1 MPVYRFSY
9 LFVINNATRQHF
21 TLVIRIVLMFMCAA
35 GFLEI
40 CFTAAERVSV
50 CPWVYPPSKY
60 GEGLS
65 FWDDFMKKICV
76 GTFILCL

>member
-1 MPVYRFSY
+1 MPVYRFPY

-50 CPWVYPPSKY
+50 SVRGSTYLVNTGRGS
-60 GEGLS
+60 L
-65 FWDDFMKKICV
+65 F
-76 GTFILCL
+76 GTTS